1 MVPAARICILYILQV
16 PDVDSTRN
24 PSTIHHPHTYPFS
37 WLLYIHIF
45 VPLQSINESQSY
57 PRSGFP
63 SLSIIS
69 DLRNLLFHNL
79 QGTEYPRQVE
89 LGGFKIIVIA

>member
-1 MVPAARICILYILQV
+1 MVPAACICILYILQV

-24 PSTIHHPHTYPFS
+24 PSTIHHPHTYPLS

-63 SLSIIS
+63 PLSIVS

-79 QGTEYPRQVE
+79 QGAENPRQVE